1 LELFEVTNP
10 TAGIGLPHTVA
21 VPFTVEETLA
31 CRAEAYA
38 MLSDFGK
45 ATDDLNI
52 FYVAWNPSHSGLIT
66 TQTISN
72 YYALPQTHS
81 PYVKMDSRFGIKS
94 GTQENLVR
102 AVLAARRFE
111 SVHTGM
117 RWLDVKRHGITVEHP
132 QMLSQTQAGESII
145 IQPYSDLTAIQL
157 PAEVIS
163 AGLEANPRMY

>member
-38 MLSDFGK
+38 MMGEFAK
-45 ATDDLNI
+45 ATDDLNV
-52 FYVAWNPSHSGLIT
+52 FYAAWSPSYSRYT
-66 TQTISN
+66 TQQIAG
-72 YYALPQTHS
+72 YYSAARPNS
-81 PYVKMDSRFGIKS
+81 PFVTMASRFGIQQ
-94 GTQENLVR
+94 GTQEYLVR
-102 AVLAARRFE
+102 AVLAIRRFE

-117 RWLDVKRHGITVEHP
+117 RWLDVKRHGITVRHP
-132 QMLSQTQAGESII
+132 VMLSQTQVGETIEI
-145 IQPYSDLTAIQL
+145 KPYSDLTAVQL

-163 AGLEANPRMY
+163 AGLEPNPRMN